1 MYKDKN
7 NNFSFFRLFSN
18 LPKFVR
24 GCDHVVKFF
33 QSDKRT
39 RKKSDCK
46 KAKGSTKTEV
56 QSDKVNQREFET
68 PHKLAEAVREQ
79 SLGGKDNMK
88 SLDVTNTKKQS
99 QNNVPDEEELVTG
112 LDENGNEVK
121 VSPGKLSGPFG

>member
-1 MYKDKN
+1 M
-7 NNFSFFRLFSN
+7 
-18 LPKFVR
+18 
-24 GCDHVVKFF
+24 VKFF

-39 RKKSDCK
+39 RKKPDSK
-46 KAKGSTKTEV
+46 KAKGSTKKEE

-68 PHKLAEAVREQ
+68 PHKIAEAVREQ

-88 SLDVTNTKKQS
+88 SLDVTYAKRQS

-121 VSPGKLSGPFG
+121 VLSPGKLSGPFG